1 MQHEVVHVWRIG
13 LEHPLLSGAA
23 CERVLAAD
31 ELARAARFV
40 LDRDRRQYV
49 VSRGMLRIVLARY
62 LGTQPRDL
70 EFVYGARGK
79 PSLGQPRAADW
90 LRFNVAHSGNLALFG
105 VSRQRE
111 IGIDIEHVRPLEGA
125 AAIAEQFFSPG
136 ERELL
141 RQAPRRAALERF
153 FTYWVRKEA
162 VIKATGDGLSLPL
175 DRFDVSWLSTE
186 SPRSVVVEDGSHA
199 LHRLRVVDLQAGAQC
214 SAALAAEGEGWSVEY
229 HDVSEL
235 GADARN

>member
-1 MQHEVVHVWRIG
+1 MSRWPCRLGYQHGKGAALQHEVVHVWRIG

-40 LDRDRRQYV
+40 LDRDRRQY
-49 VSRGMLRIVLARY
+49 
-62 LGTQPRDL
+62 
-70 EFVYGARGK
+70 
-79 PSLGQPRAADW
+79 
-90 LRFNVAHSGNLALFG
+90 G

-111 IGIDIEHVRPLEGA
+111 IGIDIEHVRPLEDA

-175 DRFDVSWLSTE
+175 DRFDVSWPSTE
-186 SPRSVVVEDGSHA
+186 SPEPVLVEDGSRT
-199 LHRLRVVDLQAGAQC
+199 L
-214 SAALAAEGEGWSVEY
+214 
-229 HDVSEL
+229 
-235 GADARN
+235 